1 MDRLVSAYRNKL
13 ECRAG
18 KEYYYRVIKS
28 SEKIFLQGNKKLGK
42 RNTILFTAAK
52 FWQEHG
58 QKAVQSYRR
67 AGKLRF
73 GEER

>member
-28 SEKIFLQGNKKLGK
+28 SEKKCNFV
-42 RNTILFTAAK
+42 TAVK

-67 AGKLRF
+67 AGKLNF

>member
-18 KEYYYRVIKS
+18 KEYYYKVKS
-28 SEKIFLQGNKKLGK
+28 LQKSVHILLIPTQFIFEETLL
-42 RNTILFTAAK
+42 
-52 FWQEHG
+52 QEHG
-58 QKAVQSYRR
+58 QKAVQSYRK
-67 AGKLRF
+67 AGKLKF